1 MTYSEGDKMI
11 SQAVAINKDDLAA
24 FKKLDEMGVE
34 LEIRQLA
41 SSSAENLNAKLD
53 SISFD

>member
-1 MTYSEGDKMI
+1 MI